1 MTDIANDI
9 SSTIGRRIR
18 SERALRDW
26 SLAELAERSDVS
38 KAMLSTIERGKTSP
52 TAALLVRIAS
62 AFGMTL
68 STLIAR
74 AELQG
79 GGLLRESDQPLWRDP
94 ATGYVRRHLSPVSDM
109 PLELIRVQLPAGAK
123 VSFPA
128 ASYAFIRQQIWLIS
142 GWNSPRAISFTVSN
156 QVTALRLERRRIA
169 PSMLRDRPPPTIW
182 SRWPEAEAMAR
193 VAPNAPTMA
202 GRLLTTMRDR
212 HGARATPAS
221 SLPGRLP
228 TPKHGKRQA
237 VTSC

>member
-18 SERALRDW
+18 SERALRGW
-26 SLAELAERSDVS
+26 SLAELADRSGVS

-52 TAALLVRIAS
+52 TAALLVRIAA

-79 GGLLRESDQPLWRDP
+79 GGLLRGSDQPIWRDP
-94 ATGYVRRHLSPVSDM
+94 ATGYIRRHLSPVSDM
-109 PLELIRVQLPAGAK
+109 PLELIRVQLPAGAR

-142 GWNSPRAISFTVSN
+142 G
-156 QVTALRLERRRIA
+156 RLEFTEGDVVHNLEPGDCLALGA
-169 PSMLRDRPPPTIW
+169 PSDCTFHAPAPDAADYLV
-182 SRWPEAEAMAR
+182 ALAR
-193 VAPNAPTMA
+193 
-202 GRLLTTMRDR
+202 G
-212 HGARATPAS
+212 
-221 SLPGRLP
+221 
-228 TPKHGKRQA
+228 
-237 VTSC
+237 

>member
-1 MTDIANDI
+1 MTNIANDI

-18 SERALRDW
+18 SERILRDW
-26 SLAELAERSDVS
+26 SLAELADRSDVS

-52 TAALLVRIAS
+52 TAALLVRVAA

-128 ASYAFIRQQIWLIS
+128 ASYAFIRQQIWLMS
-142 GWNSPRAISFTVSN
+142 G
-156 QVTALRLERRRIA
+156 RLEFTEGDIVHSLEPGDCLALGA
-169 PSMLRDRPPPTIW
+169 PSDCSFHAPGPDA
-182 SRWPEAEAMAR
+182 AEYLVALAR
-193 VAPNAPTMA
+193 
-202 GRLLTTMRDR
+202 G
-212 HGARATPAS
+212 
-221 SLPGRLP
+221 
-228 TPKHGKRQA
+228 
-237 VTSC
+237 

>member
-18 SERALRDW
+18 SERIMRGW
-26 SLAELAERSDVS
+26 SLTELADRSDVS
-38 KAMLSTIERGKTSP
+38 KAMLSTMERGKTSP
-52 TAALLVRIAS
+52 TAALLVRIAA

-79 GGLLRESDQPLWRDP
+79 GGLLRESDQPVWRDP
-94 ATGYVRRHLSPVSDM
+94 ATGYIRRHLSPVSDM

-142 GWNSPRAISFTVSN
+142 G
-156 QVTALRLERRRIA
+156 RLEFTEGSILHNLEPGDCLALGA
-169 PSMLRDRPPPTIW
+169 PSDCTFHAPGPDAADYLV
-182 SRWPEAEAMAR
+182 ALAR
-193 VAPNAPTMA
+193 
-202 GRLLTTMRDR
+202 G
-212 HGARATPAS
+212 
-221 SLPGRLP
+221 
-228 TPKHGKRQA
+228 
-237 VTSC
+237 

>member
-26 SLAELAERSDVS
+26 SLAELADRSDVS

-52 TAALLVRIAS
+52 TAALLVRIAA

-79 GGLLRESDQPLWRDP
+79 GSLLRESDQPQWRDP
-94 ATGYVRRHLSPVSDM
+94 GTGYVRRHLSPVSADM
-109 PLELIRVQLPAGAK
+109 PLELIRVQLPAGTR

-128 ASYAFIRQQIWLIS
+128 ASYAFIKQQIWLIGGQLQFTEGDVVHS
-142 GWNSPRAISFTVSN
+142 LGPGDCLALGAPCDCTFHAPGPDAADYVVALVRA
-156 QVTALRLERRRIA
+156 R
-169 PSMLRDRPPPTIW
+169 
-182 SRWPEAEAMAR
+182 
-193 VAPNAPTMA
+193 
-202 GRLLTTMRDR
+202 
-212 HGARATPAS
+212 
-221 SLPGRLP
+221 
-228 TPKHGKRQA
+228 
-237 VTSC
+237 